1 MAFPAILQQLNRN
14 GIMQM
19 IQPVKQMMNTVRMAQ
34 NPQAA
39 LNQLAMSNPQMKQVM
54 DIISRHG
61 GDPMTALR
69 EEAAAAGIDVNEI
82 MGYLNDG
89 NITRAQWPGG
99 RW

>member
-1 MAFPAILQQLNRN
+1 MGIPAILQQLNRG

-19 IQPVKQMMNTVRMAQ
+19 LRPVKQMMNMVRTAQ

-39 LNQLAMSNPQMKQVM
+39 LNQLVMSNPQMKQVM

-69 EEAAAAGIDVNEI
+69 EEAAKIGISPDEI
-82 MGYLNDG
+82 MGYLNDE
-89 NITRAQWPGG
+89 NITRTQWPGG